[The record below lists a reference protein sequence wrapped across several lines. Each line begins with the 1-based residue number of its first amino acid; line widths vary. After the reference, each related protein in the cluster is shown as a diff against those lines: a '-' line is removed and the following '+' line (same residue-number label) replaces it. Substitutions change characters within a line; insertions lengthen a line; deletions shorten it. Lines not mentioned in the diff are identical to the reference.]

1 MKGYVTPALKAYA
14 ELPIWTSDS
23 NITPYRDAL
32 ASAKYDG
39 YNGKPGKAAAQA
51 LDEFVIVDM
60 FADVCV
66 NKMAA
71 KDAARKAETRLQTI
85 YKRA

>member
-1 MKGYVTPALKAYA
+1 MRGYVTPALKGYS
-14 ELPIWTSDS
+14 ELPIWTSDA

-32 ASAKYDG
+32 AHAKYDG
-39 YNGKPGKAAAQA
+39 YNGRPGKAAAQA

-60 FADVCV
+60 FADVCI
-66 NKMAA
+66 NNMSP
-71 KDAARKAETRLQTI
+71 KDAAKKAEQKLATI